1 MSTILITDDDTAIC
15 RTLQLHYEQKGFGV
29 RVAHSPDEAMPH
41 VLAGEVD
48 AVISDVRMPG
58 RDGFSMLKEIH
69 EKKPDLPVI
78 IMTAFHDLDTTVRA
92 MQGGAADYIPKP
104 IDVNEM
110 DIALERVLSRG
121 VGQQGEELQI
131 GAGPVDSS
139 MLVGQSHGMKEIFK
153 QIALVAQS
161 PVTVLIQGESGTGKE
176 LVARAIHKAS
186 PNHDQPFMAVNCAA
200 LVETLL
206 ESEMFGHERGAFTGA
221 VSTHVGKVELVGDGT
236 LFLDEI
242 GELSPA
248 MQGKLL
254 RVLEARE
261 YSPVGSSQV
270 KSSKARF
277 IAATN
282 LDLDNQVQGGLFR
295 EDLFYRLNVVS
306 IGMPPLRERRADI
319 PLLVEHLMRR
329 INRDVRRNIR
339 SVAAD
344 CLQCLKNHDWPGNIR
359 ELDNVL
365 MKAVVMERGNVL
377 TATHL
382 SEELRCARRSPC
394 APAPMPKLGED
405 QWLSLK
411 ELERR
416 HIVHVLNQT
425 GWHKGKTCEIL
436 GVSRPRL
443 ERRIKEFGLTSET
456 G

>member
-1 MSTILITDDDTAIC
+1 MPTILITDDDIAIC
-15 RTLQLHYEQKGFGV
+15 RTLQLHYEQRGYRV
-29 RVAHSPDEAMPH
+29 LVAHSPDEALPH
-41 VLAGEVD
+41 VRAGGVD
-48 AVISDVRMPG
+48 AVVSDVRMPG
-58 RDGFSMLKEIH
+58 RDGFSLLKEIH
-69 EKKPDLPVI
+69 GTQPELPVI
-78 IMTAFHDLDTTVRA
+78 IMTAFHDLESTVRA

-110 DIALERVLSRG
+110 DTALERALSRVSG
-121 VGQQGEELQI
+121 RLDEDLQI
-131 GAGPVDSS
+131 GVGPEDPT
-139 MLVGQSHGMKEIFK
+139 MIVGQSHVMKEIFK

-186 PNHDQPFMAVNCAA
+186 PNHDRPFMAVNCAA

-270 KSSKARF
+270 KTSKARF

-282 LDLDNQVQGGLFR
+282 LDLNSQVESGAFR

-306 IGMPPLRERRADI
+306 IGLPPLRERREDI

-329 INRDVRRNIR
+329 INRDVQRSIR
-339 SVAAD
+339 SVTANCLD
-344 CLQCLKNHDWPGNIR
+344 CLKSHDWPGNIR

-382 SEELRCARRSPC
+382 SDDLRCAARPC
-394 APAPMPKLGED
+394 EDRPAGAAEA
-405 QWLSLK
+405 LSLK

-416 HIVHVLNQT
+416 HIVHVLKQT
-425 GWHKGKTCEIL
+425 GWHKGKACDIL

-443 ERRIKEFGLTSET
+443 ERRIKEFGLSPE
-456 G
+456 